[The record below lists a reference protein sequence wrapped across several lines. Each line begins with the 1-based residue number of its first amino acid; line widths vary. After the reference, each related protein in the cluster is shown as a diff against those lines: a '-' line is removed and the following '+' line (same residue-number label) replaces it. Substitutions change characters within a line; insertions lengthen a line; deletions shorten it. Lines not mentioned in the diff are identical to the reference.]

1 MQLRE
6 KKDQVRGKGFG
17 SSEGLDNSLPVSL
30 HNHIQY
36 VVLFTQNLTDRVL
49 YVKVDI
55 VKAVSNTAFS
65 ST

>member
-17 SSEGLDNSLPVSL
+17 SIARVWDTSLPVSL

-36 VVLFTQNLTDRVL
+36 VVLFTTKTGAHLSL
-49 YVKVDI
+49 K
-55 VKAVSNTAFS
+55 K
-65 ST
+65 